1 MKETIH
7 QSVNRPVRRMKNFFY
22 VLALL
27 TFVVFACRKRQPDMT
42 PLLEDCSCANEVS
55 ADFFIEEAHAYNN
68 NVLKKFTVTDSIFGG
83 KVVRFRALEEGA
95 EYTWYLGQETEV
107 GSSEVVKTFPGSYI
121 GQSLPVTL
129 VVRKKPNYICFPN
142 DDGYDSITKY
152 VTVAMSQDDYFNRT
166 DVPLA
171 GNFRVKSNTM
181 PDSVDISSVFYRSSS
196 GQIMRFVIHNIPNH
210 DNADSLYDLSYPQN
224 YRQFWGHMSQYLV
237 DFHHRI
243 DGKVVIQMENLISGQ
258 PSQYFEGRKL

>member
-1 MKETIH
+1 
-7 QSVNRPVRRMKNFFY
+7 MKNCCY
-22 VLALL
+22 ILALL
-27 TFVVFACRKRQPDMT
+27 TFVVFACRKKQPDMT

-55 ADFFIEEAHAYNN
+55 ADFLMEEMTTQSEHNS
-68 NVLKKFTVTDSIFGG
+68 KFTNTDSIFGG
-83 KVVRFRALEEGA
+83 TPVRFRALEEGA
-95 EYTWYLGQETEV
+95 EYTWYLGQETISGV
-107 GSSEVVKTFPGSYI
+107 NKIIRSFPESYI
-121 GQSLPVTL
+121 VQSLPITL

-152 VTVAMSQDDYFNRT
+152 IAVAMSRDDYFNRT

-181 PDSVDISSVFYRSSS
+181 PDSVDISSVFYRSPS
-196 GQIMRFVIHNIPNH
+196 GQITRFVIHNIPNY
-210 DNADSLYDLSYPQN
+210 DNADSLYDAASPQN
-224 YRQFWGHMSQYLV
+224 YRQFWRHMSQYLV